1 MSLIKLKRFK
11 NKGLAVASFSLCLAV
26 LISIAGC
33 SAGEVIPEEETI
45 IEENIETEPL
55 VEEVEETVK
64 PEEETE
70 TPESSVSISDLEI
83 KGDIN
88 ILSGLEISDSIK
100 NERPIAVMVENG
112 QGARPQSGLIN
123 ADIVF
128 EVVDEYDI
136 TRYVAIFSSKEAEII
151 GPVRSARIYYGE
163 IARSFDPVYVFWG
176 TYEACYPELKK
187 MDMDLLDA
195 NSDRYVPDTDA
206 GWRDYTRS
214 EINWSSA
221 FISTSGIKEDALKY
235 EYSIDGGQSP
245 MRFKL
250 DAVDSNK
257 GSITDITIDISSD
270 PFLMYFKYNRDQNI
284 YYKYLAGEP
293 HLDFD
298 SGEQLTV
305 NNIIVLVTNI
315 DGPIDEANHMVVR
328 TTGTHDA
335 GKAYY
340 FMDGNIVQGT
350 WGRNS
355 ISSPFEF
362 KDNEGNYVLFNRG
375 STWICMIPSSDR
387 LSY

>member
-1 MSLIKLKRFK
+1 
-11 NKGLAVASFSLCLAV
+11 
-26 LISIAGC
+26 
-33 SAGEVIPEEETI
+33 
-45 IEENIETEPL
+45 
-55 VEEVEETVK
+55 
-64 PEEETE
+64 
-70 TPESSVSISDLEI
+70 
-83 KGDIN
+83 
-88 ILSGLEISDSIK
+88 
-100 NERPIAVMVENG
+100 MVENG